1 MARDIIAKTQAYAEA
16 MQAARD
22 QRAAR
27 KARVNFQRQANKVSA
42 ALARAEYD
50 AADVEYMA
58 ARGIILA
65 RIMQK

>member
-1 MARDIIAKTQAYAEA
+1 MRDIIARTEAYADA

-42 ALARAEYD
+42 DLARAEYD
-50 AADVEYMA
+50 AADMEYMA
-58 ARGIILA
+58 ARGIILQ
-65 RIMQK
+65 RIMEK